1 MKTFGELANA
11 WVSRLEVYE
20 PGLPIEELARQL
32 GLRDARR
39 IVKLASNE
47 NPLGPSPAA
56 VRAMR
61 RAAAQMHRYP
71 DGGAFYLGRA
81 LARRLRVAPDQLIV
95 GCGSNEILELIGH
108 VFLDAGCSVVI
119 SEHAFVVYRMVA
131 EMFRARPIVVPMRNF
146 THDLGAMLAAME
158 ADTRV
163 VFIGNPNNPTGTM
176 VRPADLDRFVRA
188 VPEHVITVLDEA
200 YVELVPAALRPD
212 ALRYVREGRKV
223 IVLRTFSKTY
233 GLAGVRLGYGVAPS
247 EAIALLQRV
256 RQPFNTTAMAQAAAL
271 AALDDAAHVRR
282 TRRVVQSGLRC
293 LAAGCRRLGLEY
305 VPAVANF
312 MLVKVGDGRRV
323 FEALCR
329 RGVIVRPMDGY
340 GLPQYVRVTVGT
352 PRENRRFLAAL
363 AQVLGTGKA

>member
-1 MKTFGELANA
+1 MKTFADLANE
-11 WVSRLEVYE
+11 WVSRLQVYE
-20 PGLPIEELARQL
+20 PGLPIEELAREL
-32 GLRDARR
+32 GLRDVRR
-39 IVKLASNE
+39 IIKLASNE

-71 DGGAFYLGRA
+71 DGGAFYLVRA
-81 LARRLRVAPDQLIV
+81 LARKLSVTPNQVIV

-108 VFLDAGCSVVI
+108 VFLDAGSSAVMAD
-119 SEHAFVVYRMVA
+119 HAFVVYRMVT

-146 THDLGAMLAAME
+146 THDLEAMRRAIA

-176 VRPADLDRFVRA
+176 VTPAELDRFVGA
-188 VPEHVITVLDEA
+188 VPEHVVTVLDEA
-200 YVELVPAALRPD
+200 YVELVPPGLRPE

-223 IVLRTFSKTY
+223 LVLRTFSKTY
-233 GLAGVRLGYGVAPS
+233 GLAGVRLGYGVAPG

-271 AALDDAAHVRR
+271 AALTDAAHVRR
-282 TRRVVQSGLRC
+282 TRRVVRDGLRC
-293 LAAGCRRLGLEY
+293 LEAGCRRLGLEF
-305 VPAVANF
+305 VPSVANF
-312 MLVKVGDGRRV
+312 MLIKVGDGRRV

-340 GLPQYVRVTVGT
+340 GLPEYVRVTVGT

-363 AQVLGTGKA
+363 AEVLDTA